1 MKKLLCILLLS
12 LSWVLGAQE
21 KGSYPIVDVKIS
33 ADKVKIDG
41 RSYYTHVVTEKQT
54 LYSISRA
61 YGVAVIDIIEANPK
75 LHLVSSPLRAG
86 DVLLIPVDKVKL
98 PATPVTDAVIA
109 AATEPD
115 SVTAEPDS
123 VTAEPDSVAVEAV
136 PSPVTAPETVVND
149 EPILANTEI
158 ADTAYRQKTL
168 FTAPGPVIPRKDS
181 VKVEFAGKRASVSL
195 LLPFAV
201 DTTAANRNYLNF
213 YFGALLAVK
222 ELADKGM
229 EMEVN
234 AIDVSKSDA
243 LYQNKLAVEESD
255 IIIGP
260 VSSYDISR
268 ALRILPDNRYLISPL
283 DTRTES
289 WSQNGRVILAATP
302 AREQISDVV
311 SWLEE
316 DMRGGVDSLI
326 VVTETGYKQTST
338 QTMMEEALKIV
349 PADRRINV
357 DYSLSGGLEMN
368 EWFDVHTHLKDSLTR
383 VVAASEHDIFVKDV
397 IRNVYL
403 QKNMQKNVVMYG
415 PAKTKSSE
423 LEEMCD
429 AFLHTSVTYY
439 VDYTSRAVV
448 NFIMD
453 YRALYGGEPD
463 SYAFHGYD
471 TMKYF
476 LSIFAAYGEDWFSH
490 IDEFTVSGLQTYFR
504 FCRPSG
510 YEGAVNAGLRRLVY
524 SPGYKVEVTDR

>member
-21 KGSYPIVDVKIS
+21 KESYPKVDVKVS

-75 LHLVSSPLRAG
+75 LHLVSSPLRAA

-109 AATEPD
+109 AVTEPD
-115 SVTAEPDS
+115 T
-123 VTAEPDSVAVEAV
+123 VAVEAV
-136 PSPVTAPETVVND
+136 PIPDAATETAPETVVAD
-149 EPILANTEI
+149 EPALAGDNEI
-158 ADTAYRQKTL
+158 G
-168 FTAPGPVIPRKDS
+168 PGPVIPKKDS

-229 EMEVN
+229 ELKVN
-234 AIDVSKSDA
+234 AIDISKSDA

-268 ALRILPDNRYLISPL
+268 TLRILPDNRYLISPL

-289 WSQNGRVILAATP
+289 WTQNGRVILAATP
-302 AREQISDVV
+302 AREQINDVI

-338 QTMMEEALKIV
+338 QTMMEEALKVI
-349 PADRRINV
+349 PADRRIDV

-439 VDYTSRAVV
+439 VDYTSGATV

-490 IDEFTVSGLQTYFR
+490 IDEFTMSGLQMYFR
-504 FCRPSG
+504 FCRPAG

>member
-1 MKKLLCILLLS
+1 LKKLLCILLLS

-21 KGSYPIVDVKIS
+21 KESYPKVDVKVS

-115 SVTAEPDS
+115 TTA
-123 VTAEPDSVAVEAV
+123 VKAV
-136 PSPVTAPETVVND
+136 PSPDAAPEIAVKG
-149 EPILANTEI
+149 EPIVTVEPALAEDTEI
-158 ADTAYRQKTL
+158 TDTVDRSRTL
-168 FTAPGPVIPRKDS
+168 FTGPGPVIPKKDS

-222 ELADKGM
+222 ELADQGM
-229 EMEVN
+229 ELEVN
-234 AIDVSKSDA
+234 AIDISKSDA

-268 ALRILPDNRYLISPL
+268 TLRILPDNRYLISPL

-289 WSQNGRVILAATP
+289 WTQNGRVILAATP
-302 AREQISDVV
+302 ARAQVVDVI

-338 QTMMEEALKIV
+338 QTMMEEALKVI
-349 PADRRINV
+349 PTDRRIDV

-439 VDYTSRAVV
+439 ADYTSGAVV

-490 IDEFTVSGLQTYFR
+490 IDEFTMSGLQMYFR
-504 FCRPSG
+504 FCRPAG

-524 SPGYKVEVTDR
+524 SPGYKVKVTDR